1 MENKIN
7 QRQYE
12 PYSLN
17 TPSGNLRFDE
27 FVESFSCYL
36 LESLTGNFDII
47 GNLTVNNGQ
56 VLFSDISNDIQIGS
70 NNSVLN
76 SLDSI
81 NSGSNCAI
89 VNSNDS
95 FLSGDKNT
103 IIGGSD
109 NQIADSDDAA
119 ILFGTQTTIS
129 KSTGSAILA
138 DGNSSRTK
146 ESVQRENSLTI
157 DFNSGLFI
165 KNDTFV
171 EGSLFST
178 GDFSIFD
185 SDVHI
190 DASNSGLCSGDFQ
203 ILGNAYHTGLS
214 LADFGD
220 LTSSSGDL
228 LQIIT
233 GASGVAYDDLAAT
246 GASLEND
253 LASLEN
259 DLSILESGLFS
270 TGAILN
276 SVMVKSATHQTIT
289 GPKTFTAITGY
300 SLNIGPSGR
309 TTVPISRT
317 SFGNS
322 GDISVDEQY
331 LYVCTGSSSWARVAL
346 SYWP

>member
-36 LESLTGNFDII
+36 LESLTGNFDIT

-89 VNSNDS
+89 VNSNES

-119 ILFGTQTTIS
+119 ILFGTQTVIS

-138 DGNSSRTK
+138 DGSSSRVK
-146 ESVQRENSLTI
+146 ESVERENCLTI

-178 GDFSIFD
+178 GDFSIFE

-190 DASNSGLCSGDFQ
+190 NASNSGLFSGDFQ
-203 ILGNAYHTGLS
+203 VLGNAYHTGVS

-233 GASGVAYDDLAAT
+233 GASGVAYDDLAAS
-246 GASLEND
+246 GCYSLE
-253 LASLEN
+253 
-259 DLSILESGLFS
+259 I
-270 TGAILN
+270 
-276 SVMVKSATHQTIT
+276 
-289 GPKTFTAITGY
+289 
-300 SLNIGPSGR
+300 
-309 TTVPISRT
+309 
-317 SFGNS
+317 
-322 GDISVDEQY
+322 
-331 LYVCTGSSSWARVAL
+331 
-346 SYWP
+346 

>member
-36 LESLTGNFDII
+36 LESLTGNFDIT

-89 VNSNDS
+89 VNSNES

-119 ILFGTQTTIS
+119 ILFGTQAIIS

-138 DGNSSRTK
+138 DGSSSRVK

-190 DASNSGLCSGDFQ
+190 NASNSGLFSGDFQ
-203 ILGNAYHTGLS
+203 VLGNAYHTGVS

-228 LQIIT
+228 LNIIT
-233 GASGVAYDDLAAT
+233 GASGLLDEAIDATSGNLKDT
-246 GASLEND
+246 GAL
-253 LASLEN
+253 
-259 DLSILESGLFS
+259 
-270 TGAILN
+270 LN

-309 TTVPISRT
+309 TVPTSRT

-322 GDISVDEQY
+322 GDISVDQEY
-331 LYVCTGSSSWARVAL
+331 LYVCTGNSRWARVGL

>member
-36 LESLTGNFDII
+36 LESLTGNFDIT

-56 VLFSDISNDIQIGS
+56 VLFSDLSNEIQIGS

-76 SLDSI
+76 SLDST
-81 NSGSNCAI
+81 NSGSNCVI
-89 VNSNDS
+89 INSNDS

-190 DASNSGLCSGDFQ
+190 NASNSGLCSGDFQ
-203 ILGNAYHTGLS
+203 ILGNAYHTGVL

-228 LQIIT
+228 VQIIT
-233 GASGVAYDDLAAT
+233 GSSGAASEDLQAT
-246 GASLEND
+246 GSLLDGQMVD
-253 LASLEN
+253 LTS
-259 DLSILESGLFS
+259 
-270 TGAILN
+270 
-276 SVMVKSATHQTIT
+276 HQNVT
-289 GPKTFTAITGY
+289 GPKQFTSLTGVR
-300 SLNIGPSGR
+300 LNIGAQLRNIP
-309 TTVPISRT
+309 TSRT

-322 GDISVDEQY
+322 GDLSFDQEYFY
-331 LYVCTGSSSWARVAL
+331 LCTGSSSWARVAL

>member
-36 LESLTGNFDII
+36 LESLTGNFDIT

-89 VNSNDS
+89 VNSNES

-109 NQIADSDDAA
+109 NQIVDSDDAA
-119 ILFGTQTTIS
+119 ILFGTQAIIS

-190 DASNSGLCSGDFQ
+190 NASNSGLFSGDFQ
-203 ILGNAYHTGLS
+203 VLGNAYHTGVS

-233 GASGVAYDDLAAT
+233 GASGVAYDDLAAS
-246 GASLEND
+246 GASLE
-253 LASLEN
+253 AK
-259 DLSILESGLFS
+259 LFS
-270 TGAILN
+270 TGQTLDGA
-276 SVMVKSATHQTIT
+276 MVKRVTHQNIT
-289 GPKTFTAITGY
+289 GPKYFTALTGER
-300 SLNIGPSGR
+300 LNIGASGR
-309 TTVPISRT
+309 TVPTART
-317 SFGNS
+317 AFGNS
-322 GDISVDEQY
+322 GDISFDQEY
-331 LYVCTGSSSWARVAL
+331 LYLCTGSSSWARVAL

>member
-36 LESLTGNFDII
+36 LESLTGNFDIT

-119 ILFGTQTTIS
+119 ILFGTQTVIS
-129 KSTGSAILA
+129 KSTGSAMLA
-138 DGNSSRTK
+138 DGNSSRAK
-146 ESVQRENSLTI
+146 ESVERENCLTI

-190 DASNSGLCSGDFQ
+190 NASNSGLFSGDFQ
-203 ILGNAYHTGLS
+203 ILGNAYHTGVL

-228 LQIIT
+228 VNIIT
-233 GASGVAYDDLAAT
+233 GASGLLDEAIDAISGNLKDT
-246 GASLEND
+246 GAV
-253 LASLEN
+253 
-259 DLSILESGLFS
+259 
-270 TGAILN
+270 LN
-276 SVMVKSATHQTIT
+276 SVMVKYDTHQTIT

-309 TTVPISRT
+309 TVPTART

-322 GDISVDEQY
+322 GDLSFDQEY
-331 LYVCTGSSSWARVAL
+331 LYLCTGSSQWARVAL